1 MNNYSLVLEY
11 ADNGTLKTYLD
22 EHFNELEWNNK
33 FDFALQLA
41 NAVLCLHECDII
53 HRDLHASNILVHQKR
68 IKLADFGLSKKIDE
82 ASNNTVE
89 IFGVIPYVDPRS
101 FNNQNNQSQHYK
113 LNKKSDIYSIGIIM
127 WQISSGRKPFYDEA
141 VNYDL
146 SLALAIKGGKREEI
160 IDGTPIE
167 YSNIYTKCWEGE
179 PDNRP
184 DIQEIV
190 SGLRAINSTGNNIF
204 MNSMKEIHGILPAYD
219 SNSSS
224 KLTSDINNS
233 LVIDNIVIMDFCNDT
248 SVPDINDVAV
258 DKLINAV
265 IERHNVEIIN
275 DQFKQLIDQ
284 EIQEILEILRSNHYV
299 DIDEL
304 RRIVGKNFEEN
315 FKQLIDQEILEIL
328 QLNHNVDYNKLMD
341 IIIER
346 HSGDIVIDEFKQF
359 IDQEILQLNQYVD
372 ELIKWLIMNQV
383 KASEDNYSL
392 AQVYLAKCYDDS
404 TGIEKNRYLTFK
416 WFQKSVENESIIG
429 KYYLGY
435 CYEYGIGI
443 ENDVNKSFHWYSEA
457 AKNENKAAQYN
468 LARYYENG
476 IFIEKDETKAFEL
489 YKRSAEHGY
498 LDARYKIAYFYNN
511 GIGTKVDKEKAFKLF
526 CEVAEKGNEFA
537 QNNLGILYE
546 RGEGIQKDLE
556 RAFFWYNK
564 AANNGN
570 EIAQYNLGIF
580 YEYGVH
586 IKKDEVKAFELYM
599 KSAIQSYSN
608 AQYKVAYC
616 YDKGIGIYINKEEAF
631 YWYNVAAKNGNEI
644 AQYNL
649 GMFYEHGISTKK
661 DEIKA
666 FELYKK
672 SARQGYLN
680 AQYKIA
686 YSYDNGIGTNVN
698 KEKAFFWHLNFIR
711 NRLKKDI

>member
-1 MNNYSLVLEY
+1 
-11 ADNGTLKTYLD
+11 
-22 EHFNELEWNNK
+22 
-33 FDFALQLA
+33 
-41 NAVLCLHECDII
+41 
-53 HRDLHASNILVHQKR
+53 
-68 IKLADFGLSKKIDE
+68 
-82 ASNNTVE
+82 
-89 IFGVIPYVDPRS
+89 
-101 FNNQNNQSQHYK
+101 
-113 LNKKSDIYSIGIIM
+113 M

-204 MNSMKEIHGILPAYD
+204 MNSMKESHGILPAYD

-233 LVIDNIVIMDFCNDT
+233 LVIDNIVYSTIIESNDT

-304 RRIVGKNFEEN
+304 RRIGGKNFEEN

-383 KASEDNYSL
+383 KQS
-392 AQVYLAKCYDDS
+392 
-404 TGIEKNRYLTFK
+404 I
-416 WFQKSVENESIIG
+416 SII
-429 KYYLGY
+429 
-435 CYEYGIGI
+435 
-443 ENDVNKSFHWYSEA
+443 F
-457 AKNENKAAQYN
+457 
-468 LARYYENG
+468 
-476 IFIEKDETKAFEL
+476 
-489 YKRSAEHGY
+489 
-498 LDARYKIAYFYNN
+498 
-511 GIGTKVDKEKAFKLF
+511 
-526 CEVAEKGNEFA
+526 
-537 QNNLGILYE
+537 
-546 RGEGIQKDLE
+546 
-556 RAFFWYNK
+556 
-564 AANNGN
+564 
-570 EIAQYNLGIF
+570 
-580 YEYGVH
+580 
-586 IKKDEVKAFELYM
+586 
-599 KSAIQSYSN
+599 
-608 AQYKVAYC
+608 
-616 YDKGIGIYINKEEAF
+616 KGIRG
-631 YWYNVAAKNGNEI
+631 
-644 AQYNL
+644 
-649 GMFYEHGISTKK
+649 
-661 DEIKA
+661 
-666 FELYKK
+666 
-672 SARQGYLN
+672 
-680 AQYKIA
+680 
-686 YSYDNGIGTNVN
+686 
-698 KEKAFFWHLNFIR
+698 
-711 NRLKKDI
+711 